1 MSTKKRTKLK
11 AYHTADGQCIVLSK
25 EEMLELDRPEGDS
38 SKTIEDHAHFN
49 AQLWMANCH
58 GLTMEILRAIGKSKN
73 IPALIQEVGDY
84 QGPTELLRD
93 TARWLAGRKKWRK
106 AFRPVLDAAGWQG

>member
-58 GLTMEILRAIGKSKN
+58 GLSMETLHGNR
-73 IPALIQEVGDY
+73 
-84 QGPTELLRD
+84 
-93 TARWLAGRKKWRK
+93 GR
-106 AFRPVLDAAGWQG
+106 